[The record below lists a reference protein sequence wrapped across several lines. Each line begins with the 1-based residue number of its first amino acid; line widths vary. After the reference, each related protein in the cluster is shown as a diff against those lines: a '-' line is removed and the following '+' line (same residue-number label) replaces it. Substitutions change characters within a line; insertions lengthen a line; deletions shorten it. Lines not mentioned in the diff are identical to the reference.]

1 MSNASGGA
9 KTPWWKSGVFW
20 FLMTIAAIILAW
32 IFTPLLDN
40 AWRIAFPLP
49 KTVVLQFQ
57 AEQGCPNGV
66 LTDIRKGVGKDTF
79 ALSNGADNLVICDTE
94 TLETTIEELPAKL
107 AGRYQ
112 GCLEKEDSDPPTLSL
127 LRLSPHVCRVRET
140 PTLICNGAPAR
151 LKLDG
156 NARGV
161 GESPRPC
168 TGEELTKFGFK

>member
-1 MSNASGGA
+1 MSNTIGGEKTA
-9 KTPWWKSGVFW
+9 KWKGPVSWLFVLLIGGTILWFWTP
-20 FLMTIAAIILAW
+20 ILDYIW
-32 IFTPLLDN
+32 EQIDP
-40 AWRIAFPLP
+40 PP
-49 KTVVLQFQ
+49 ETVVLEFQ
-57 AEQGCPNGV
+57 AELGCPSGD

-94 TLETTIEELPAKL
+94 TLETTIEDLPADL

-112 GCLEKEDSDPPTLSL
+112 GCLEIEHSDPPILSL
-127 LRLSPHVCRVRET
+127 LRLSPHVCQVPEA

-151 LKLDG
+151 HKLDG

-168 TGEELTKFGFK
+168 TGAELTKFGFK